1 MLKQIKNGKMSEA
14 GNRINGKEVKN
25 KELEISKTLIFLINE
40 KLCVDFHAKYYDLCE
55 ILEIHNSM
63 LTESTL

>member
-14 GNRINGKEVKN
+14 GNGINGKEVKN

-40 KLCVDFHAKYYDLCE
+40 KLCVDFHANITICVKY
-55 ILEIHNSM
+55 
-63 LTESTL
+63 